1 MWDYSFGRLGIW
13 GTIAVTKEEE
23 EDTKKKIDKTQVT
36 RELTGNGKYL
46 NIKLIGY
53 LKSLVFNFTI
63 V

>member
-1 MWDYSFGRLGIW
+1 MLSLKRKRK
-13 GTIAVTKEEE
+13 TP
-23 EDTKKKIDKTQVT
+23 KKIDKTQVT
-36 RELTGNGKYL
+36 KELTGNGKYL